1 MQGNLLGN
9 QGKGIGHYT
18 SLGEEI
24 KVGVLYW
31 VFTVKKEKWVSF
43 IGYQPTL
50 DVIKKLAVVLGV
62 ASDALIFEANER
74 GPGDDLRLQ
83 FEAVQRLDQAEKQV
97 VKTVIE
103 SIIIRHDANQ
113 WGRASSNP
121 SKPAASTG

>member
-1 MQGNLLGN
+1 MLRSMAFPDQLSALRKS
-9 QGKGIGHYT
+9 KGLTQT
-18 SLGEEI
+18 SLAEACAISVPQLQRYEAG
-24 KVGVLYW
+24 
-31 VFTVKKEKWVSF
+31 TS
-43 IGYQPTL
+43 QPTL